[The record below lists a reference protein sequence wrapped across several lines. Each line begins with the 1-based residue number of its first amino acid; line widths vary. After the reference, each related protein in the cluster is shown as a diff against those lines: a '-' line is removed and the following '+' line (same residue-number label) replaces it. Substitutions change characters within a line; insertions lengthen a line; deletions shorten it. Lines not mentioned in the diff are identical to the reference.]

1 LIGNFYFNL
10 KEKLHKYL
18 GIPKYIKFSDLEIK
32 ITPDHLL
39 KYFKKKYPTYNEF
52 LPIISKHLDKNTIF
66 IDVGAN
72 CGDTLFSIFEKNK
85 YLYFYCFEADKEFFK
100 YLKFNKK
107 KISKNYRV
115 NKIKLFNELIGSE
128 IKEANL
134 SGGHGTKKIDR
145 NFNKN
150 LPFMKSKKLDSFFRK
165 EKKKISFLKSDVDG
179 FDYDILNS
187 SLIVIKKHRPIIFF
201 ECECSDN
208 DNLMKYFK
216 IIMKLKKFKY
226 HNFVLFN
233 NYGKFTIS
241 TSNIGV
247 VKKRIKDQLLNKK
260 RKLFFDILMY
270 TQKDKQT
277 IINAIKEFKK
287 ID

>member
-1 LIGNFYFNL
+1 
-10 KEKLHKYL
+10 
-18 GIPKYIKFSDLEIK
+18 
-32 ITPDHLL
+32 
-39 KYFKKKYPTYNEF
+39 
-52 LPIISKHLDKNTIF
+52 
-66 IDVGAN
+66 
-72 CGDTLFSIFEKNK
+72 
-85 YLYFYCFEADKEFFK
+85 
-100 YLKFNKK
+100 
-107 KISKNYRV
+107 
-115 NKIKLFNELIGSE
+115 
-128 IKEANL
+128 
-134 SGGHGTKKIDR
+134 
-145 NFNKN
+145 
-150 LPFMKSKKLDSFFRK
+150 MKSKKLDSFFRK